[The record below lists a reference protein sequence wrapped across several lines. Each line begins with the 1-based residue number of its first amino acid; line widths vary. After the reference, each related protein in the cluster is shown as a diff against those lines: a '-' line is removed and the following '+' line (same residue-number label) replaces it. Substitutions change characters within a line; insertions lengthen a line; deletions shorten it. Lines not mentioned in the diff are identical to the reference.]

1 MSIEGKTADIIYE
14 EMITANRQN
23 HIQYH
28 KDGDTERAIKRSKEI
43 DSQKWVPLEEAQKL
57 EADIKRANKK
67 LDTIDAVA
75 KQLVHMTN
83 IATNHRIQ
91 IDEAKKQLEEAMDCY
106 DMTRE
111 ENYWMKDLYEGLIN
125 ECRK

>member
-1 MSIEGKTADIIYE
+1 MSLESKAKTLQKEVQDYRNA
-14 EMITANRQN
+14 EMTNKNRLRN
-23 HIQYH
+23 PWF
-28 KDGDTERAIKRSKEI
+28 RAYR
-43 DSQKWVPLEEAQKL
+43 DSLIFSTLLLEEAQKL
-57 EADIKRANKK
+57 EADLKRANKK

-75 KQLVHMTN
+75 KQLVKMTN

-111 ENYWMKDLYEGLIN
+111 ENDWIKDLYEVFI
-125 ECRK
+125 K